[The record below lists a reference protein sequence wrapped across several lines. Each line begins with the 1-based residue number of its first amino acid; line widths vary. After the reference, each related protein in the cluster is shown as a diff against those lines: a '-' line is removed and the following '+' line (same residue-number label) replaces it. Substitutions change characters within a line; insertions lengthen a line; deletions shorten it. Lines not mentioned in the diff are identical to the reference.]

1 MTEEL
6 SYYSS
11 LFKDLKEVFSIAKGS
26 ILADLEKGKEREVI
40 LNNRDREI

>member
-11 LFKDLKEVFSIAKGS
+11 LFKDLKGLFSIAKAS